1 MCGGCLRPKFSL
13 QRQLS
18 SPKRARKDSRG
29 GYCLQFGFRSG
40 ELQGDTEEIKGALLN
55 RGGLD
60 RSRVRVAGISSAMVL
75 APALME
81 TVVEVVSSRGLSADI
96 VTVSFCA
103 TVIWMSTSAENP
115 AVIWIRPSR
124 SAERRLVPSPQS
136 AGVDRGV
143 KSN

>member
-1 MCGGCLRPKFSL
+1 MRTAYRLCQVLSTETEGCAAVADPSSL
-13 QRQLS
+13 ASQGQLS
-18 SPKRARKDSRG
+18 PPKRARKDSRG

-81 TVVEVVSSRGLSADI
+81 TVVEVVSSTALSADT

-103 TVIWMSTSAENP
+103 PTVIWMSTSEEP
-115 AVIWIRPSR
+115 AVIWMPSR
-124 SAERRLVPSPQS
+124 TYC
-136 AGVDRGV
+136 
-143 KSN
+143 